1 MVNICR
7 LLRHQVLFY
16 LTRSHFIRFQWSVE
30 SRLVKSF
37 VAVPVLFQLMMM
49 SRFKG
54 SESMSPD
61 FFQTL
66 PCHFAEPRRTEK
78 NKCFQLILLRIH
90 KARSDTQRFQ
100 CITAI
105 PGASDIEGMHCG
117 LDQDASGMRQQFP
130 KIYFSKI
137 WKSNVGV
144 PPGLGFRKT
153 AKSYHWLWKGGQNSW
168 GGGASSKT
176 YLQWSACPLAS
187 LSRQDSLYIWGIEL
201 AGMK

>member
-1 MVNICR
+1 M
-7 LLRHQVLFY
+7 
-16 LTRSHFIRFQWSVE
+16 E

-144 PPGLGFRKT
+144 PPGLGFRKEPKVIIGSERAGKT
-153 AKSYHWLWKGGQNSW
+153 V
-168 GGGASSKT
+168 GGGGF
-176 YLQWSACPLAS
+176 
-187 LSRQDSLYIWGIEL
+187 I
-201 AGMK
+201 